1 MSNPYQSFSGDSG
14 NQFGGAG
21 GYGGYDYHDTA
32 GYGYQQPGNYG
43 YQQSGSYG
51 ERQPG
56 AWAGNPPGGAPAQ
69 PIDAMDIVGQSF
81 KGYLKQ
87 PVPGMLA
94 MLVHFIITFALLL
107 VPSTVVGGIFAAME
121 ESGTDIE
128 PLVPTL
134 GIPLMVVMGLVAF
147 AYLFWL
153 MANLFNGSRK
163 IADGEKVTFRDYFR
177 FAQLSGC
184 AGVEACF
191 FILVM
196 IGTVAGGFPGIILYA
211 LLWPAPAIKADNPDK
226 AARRLLPGGYQPG
239 HGKSRAVAAL
249 YLGLLPHRELASLYS
264 YSRLPCCLS
273 DLGAGNAPLHASDA
287 APPCSAVGIRQQCST
302 EAPERRRRCRT

>member
-1 MSNPYQSFSGDSG
+1 MSNPYQSSSGDSG

-21 GYGGYDYHDTA
+21 GYGSYDNHDTA
-32 GYGYQQPGNYG
+32 GYGYQGYGYQQPGNYG

-51 ERQPG
+51 ARQPG

-94 MLVHFIITFALLL
+94 MLVHLIITFALLL
-107 VPSTVVGGIFAAME
+107 VPSTAVGGIFAAME

-128 PLVPTL
+128 PLVPTV

-184 AGVEACF
+184 AGVYACF
-191 FILVM
+191 FILAM
-196 IGTVAGGFPGIILYA
+196 LGTIAGGFPGLILFA
-211 LLWPAPAIKADNPDK
+211 LLWPAPVIKADNPEKPLMDCFREALDLVMENLGQSLLFILVCSLIASLLVFIPIVGFLAAYPIWALGMVLFTRAMQRRP
-226 AARRLLPGGYQPG
+226 AARW
-239 HGKSRAVAAL
+239 
-249 YLGLLPHRELASLYS
+249 E
-264 YSRLPCCLS
+264 
-273 DLGAGNAPLHASDA
+273 
-287 APPCSAVGIRQQCST
+287 
-302 EAPERRRRCRT
+302 

>member
-87 PVPGMLA
+87 PVPGILA
-94 MLVHFIITFALLL
+94 MLVHLAISLVLLP
-107 VPSTVVGGIFAAME
+107 VPGAVLSVAFAAME

-128 PLVPTL
+128 PLLTSV
-134 GIPLMVVMGLVAF
+134 GIPLMVITMLLAC

-153 MANLFNGSRK
+153 MANLVNGSMK
-163 IADGEKVTFRDYFR
+163 IANGEKVTFRDYFR
-177 FAQLSGC
+177 FSRLNGS
-184 AGVEACF
+184 AGAYASF
-191 FILVM
+191 FAVVT
-196 IGTVAGGFPGIILYA
+196 IGTIAGGVPGVILYA
-211 LLWPAPAIKADNPDK
+211 LLWPAPVIKADDPDK
-226 AARRLLPGGYQPG
+226 PLIECFREAFNLVSENLGQALLFFFVCSFFASLVVFIPIVGILAAYPIWALGMVLFTRAMQRRPAARW
-239 HGKSRAVAAL
+239 
-249 YLGLLPHRELASLYS
+249 E
-264 YSRLPCCLS
+264 
-273 DLGAGNAPLHASDA
+273 
-287 APPCSAVGIRQQCST
+287 
-302 EAPERRRRCRT
+302 

>member
-1 MSNPYQSFSGDSG
+1 MSNPYQSLSGDSG

-21 GYGGYDYHDTA
+21 GYGGYDNHDTA

-94 MLVHFIITFALLL
+94 MLVHLIISFALLL
-107 VPSTVVGGIFAAME
+107 VPSTAVGGIFAAME

-128 PLVPTL
+128 PLVPTV

-211 LLWPAPAIKADNPDK
+211 LLWPAPAIKADSPDK
-226 AARRLLPGGYQPG
+226 PLVDCFREAINLVMENLGQSLLFILVCSLIASLLVFIPIVGFLAAYPIWALGMVLFTRAMQRRPAARW
-239 HGKSRAVAAL
+239 
-249 YLGLLPHRELASLYS
+249 E
-264 YSRLPCCLS
+264 
-273 DLGAGNAPLHASDA
+273 
-287 APPCSAVGIRQQCST
+287 
-302 EAPERRRRCRT
+302 

>member
-1 MSNPYQSFSGDSG
+1 MSNPYQGISGDNG
-14 NQFGGAG
+14 NQFGGTT
-21 GYGGYDYHDTA
+21 GYGSYDYHDAT
-32 GYGYQQPGNYG
+32 GYG
-43 YQQSGSYG
+43 YQQSGGFGY
-51 ERQPG
+51 QQTG
-56 AWAGNPPGGAPAQ
+56 AVPGNPSGGAGAQ

-128 PLVPTL
+128 PLVPTV
-134 GIPLMVVMGLVAF
+134 GIPLMVVMGLAAF

-184 AGVEACF
+184 AGVYACF
-191 FILVM
+191 FILAM
-196 IGTVAGGFPGIILYA
+196 LGTIAGGFPGLILFA
-211 LLWPAPAIKADNPDK
+211 LLWPAPVIKADNPEKPLMDCFREALDLVMENLGQSLLFILVCSLIASLLVFIPIVGFLAAYPIWALGMVLFTRAMQRRP
-226 AARRLLPGGYQPG
+226 AARW
-239 HGKSRAVAAL
+239 
-249 YLGLLPHRELASLYS
+249 E
-264 YSRLPCCLS
+264 
-273 DLGAGNAPLHASDA
+273 
-287 APPCSAVGIRQQCST
+287 
-302 EAPERRRRCRT
+302 

>member
-1 MSNPYQSFSGDSG
+1 MSNPYQGISGDNG
-14 NQFGGAG
+14 NQFGGTT
-21 GYGGYDYHDTA
+21 GYGSYDYHDAT
-32 GYGYQQPGNYG
+32 GYG
-43 YQQSGSYG
+43 YQQSGGFGY
-51 ERQPG
+51 QQTG
-56 AWAGNPPGGAPAQ
+56 AVPGNPSGGAGAQ

-128 PLVPTL
+128 PLVPTV
-134 GIPLMVVMGLVAF
+134 GIPLMVVMGLAAF

-184 AGVEACF
+184 AGVYACF

-196 IGTVAGGFPGIILYA
+196 LGSIAGGLPGLILFA
-211 LLWPAPAIKADNPDK
+211 LLWPAPVIKADNPDK
-226 AARRLLPGGYQPG
+226 PLMDCFREALNLVMENLGQSLLFILVCSLITSLLVFIPIVGFIAAYPIWALGMVLFTRAMQRRPAARW
-239 HGKSRAVAAL
+239 
-249 YLGLLPHRELASLYS
+249 E
-264 YSRLPCCLS
+264 
-273 DLGAGNAPLHASDA
+273 
-287 APPCSAVGIRQQCST
+287 
-302 EAPERRRRCRT
+302 

>member
-1 MSNPYQSFSGDSG
+1 MSNPYQGFSGDNG
-14 NQFGGAG
+14 NQFGGTT
-21 GYGGYDYHDTA
+21 GYGSYDYHDAT
-32 GYGYQQPGNYG
+32 GYG
-43 YQQSGSYG
+43 YQQSGGFGY
-51 ERQPG
+51 QQTG
-56 AWAGNPPGGAPAQ
+56 AVPGNPSGGAGAQ

-128 PLVPTL
+128 PLVPTV
-134 GIPLMVVMGLVAF
+134 GIPLMVVMGLAAF

-184 AGVEACF
+184 AGVYACF

-196 IGTVAGGFPGIILYA
+196 LGSIAGGLPGLILYA
-211 LLWPAPAIKADNPDK
+211 LLWPAPVIKADNPDK
-226 AARRLLPGGYQPG
+226 PLMDCFR
-239 HGKSRAVAAL
+239 AAL
-249 YLGLLPHRELASLYS
+249 DLIMENLGQLLLFILVCSLIASLLVFIPIVGFLAAY
-264 YSRLPCCLS
+264 PFWA
-273 DLGAGNAPLHASDA
+273 LGMVLFTRAMQRRP
-287 APPCSAVGIRQQCST
+287 AVRW
-302 EAPERRRRCRT
+302 E

>member
-1 MSNPYQSFSGDSG
+1 MSNPYQGISGDNG
-14 NQFGGAG
+14 NQFGGTT
-21 GYGGYDYHDTA
+21 GYGSYDYHDAT
-32 GYGYQQPGNYG
+32 GYG
-43 YQQSGSYG
+43 YQQSGGFGY
-51 ERQPG
+51 QQTG
-56 AWAGNPPGGAPAQ
+56 AVPGNPSGGAGAQ

-128 PLVPTL
+128 PLVPTV
-134 GIPLMVVMGLVAF
+134 GIPLMVVMGLAAF

-184 AGVEACF
+184 AGVYACF
-191 FILVM
+191 FILAM
-196 IGTVAGGFPGIILYA
+196 LGTIAGGFPGLILFA
-211 LLWPAPAIKADNPDK
+211 LLWPAPVIKADNPEKPLMDCFREALDLVMENLGQSLLFILVCSLITSLLVFIPIVGFIAAYPIWALGMVLFTRAMQRRP
-226 AARRLLPGGYQPG
+226 AARW
-239 HGKSRAVAAL
+239 
-249 YLGLLPHRELASLYS
+249 E
-264 YSRLPCCLS
+264 
-273 DLGAGNAPLHASDA
+273 
-287 APPCSAVGIRQQCST
+287 
-302 EAPERRRRCRT
+302 

>member
-1 MSNPYQSFSGDSG
+1 MSNPYQGFSGDNG
-14 NQFGGAG
+14 NQFGGTT
-21 GYGGYDYHDTA
+21 GYGSYDYHDAT
-32 GYGYQQPGNYG
+32 GYG
-43 YQQSGSYG
+43 YQQSGGFGY
-51 ERQPG
+51 QQTG
-56 AWAGNPPGGAPAQ
+56 AVPGNPSGGAGAQ

-128 PLVPTL
+128 PLVPTV
-134 GIPLMVVMGLVAF
+134 GIPLMVVMGLAAF

-184 AGVEACF
+184 AGVYACF

-196 IGTVAGGFPGIILYA
+196 LGSIAGGLPGLILYA
-211 LLWPAPAIKADNPDK
+211 LLWPAPVIKADNPDK
-226 AARRLLPGGYQPG
+226 PLMDCFREALDLVMENLGQLLLFILVC
-239 HGKSRAVAAL
+239 SL
-249 YLGLLPHRELASLYS
+249 IASLLVFIPIVGFLAAY
-264 YSRLPCCLS
+264 PFWA
-273 DLGAGNAPLHASDA
+273 LGMVLFTRAMQRRP
-287 APPCSAVGIRQQCST
+287 AVRW
-302 EAPERRRRCRT
+302 E

>member
-21 GYGGYDYHDTA
+21 EYGSYDNHDTA
-32 GYGYQQPGNYG
+32 GYGYQGYGYQQPGNYG

-94 MLVHFIITFALLL
+94 MLVHLIITFALLL
-107 VPSTVVGGIFAAME
+107 VPSTAVGGIFAAME
-121 ESGTDIE
+121 ENGTDIE
-128 PLVPTL
+128 PLVPTV

-163 IADGEKVTFRDYFR
+163 TADGEKVTFRDYFR
-177 FAQLSGC
+177 FAELSGC
-184 AGVEACF
+184 AGVYACF

-196 IGTVAGGFPGIILYA
+196 LGSIAGGFPGLILFA
-211 LLWPAPAIKADNPDK
+211 LLWPAPVIKADNPDK
-226 AARRLLPGGYQPG
+226 PLMDCFREALNLVMENLGQSLLFILVC
-239 HGKSRAVAAL
+239 SL
-249 YLGLLPHRELASLYS
+249 IASLLVFIPIVGFLAAY
-264 YSRLPCCLS
+264 PIWA
-273 DLGAGNAPLHASDA
+273 LGMVLFTRAMQRRP
-287 APPCSAVGIRQQCST
+287 AVRW
-302 EAPERRRRCRT
+302 E

>member
-1 MSNPYQSFSGDSG
+1 MSNPYQSFSGDRG

-21 GYGGYDYHDTA
+21 GYGGYDYHGTA
-32 GYGYQQPGNYG
+32 GYGHQQPGNYG
-43 YQQSGSYG
+43 YQQSSSYG
-51 ERQPG
+51 QRQPG

-128 PLVPTL
+128 PLVPIV
-134 GIPLMVVMGLVAF
+134 GIPLMVVMGLVGF

-163 IADGEKVTFRDYFR
+163 IADGEQVTFRDYFR
-177 FAQLSGC
+177 FARLSGS

-191 FILVM
+191 FAVTT
-196 IGTVAGGFPGIILYA
+196 IGTLAGGFPGLILYA

-226 AARRLLPGGYQPG
+226 PLIDCFREAINLVMENLGQSLLFILVGSLIVSFVIFIPIVGVLAAYPIWALGMLLFTRAMQRRPAARW
-239 HGKSRAVAAL
+239 
-249 YLGLLPHRELASLYS
+249 E
-264 YSRLPCCLS
+264 
-273 DLGAGNAPLHASDA
+273 
-287 APPCSAVGIRQQCST
+287 
-302 EAPERRRRCRT
+302 

>member
-1 MSNPYQSFSGDSG
+1 MSNPYQGFSGDNG
-14 NQFGGAG
+14 NQFGGTT
-21 GYGGYDYHDTA
+21 GYGSYDYHDAT
-32 GYGYQQPGNYG
+32 GYG
-43 YQQSGSYG
+43 YQQSGGFGY
-51 ERQPG
+51 QQTG
-56 AWAGNPPGGAPAQ
+56 AVPGNPSGGAGAQ

-128 PLVPTL
+128 PLVPTV
-134 GIPLMVVMGLVAF
+134 GIPLMVVMGLAAF

-184 AGVEACF
+184 AGVYACF
-191 FILVM
+191 FILAM
-196 IGTVAGGFPGIILYA
+196 LGTIAGGFPGLILFA
-211 LLWPAPAIKADNPDK
+211 LLWPAPVIKADNPEKPLMDCFREALDLVMENLGQSLLFILVCSLITSLLVFIPIVGFIAAYPIWALGMVLFTRAMQRRP
-226 AARRLLPGGYQPG
+226 AARW
-239 HGKSRAVAAL
+239 
-249 YLGLLPHRELASLYS
+249 E
-264 YSRLPCCLS
+264 
-273 DLGAGNAPLHASDA
+273 
-287 APPCSAVGIRQQCST
+287 
-302 EAPERRRRCRT
+302 

>member
-1 MSNPYQSFSGDSG
+1 MSNPYQSFSGDNG

-56 AWAGNPPGGAPAQ
+56 AWAGNPPGGALAQ

-94 MLVHFIITFALLL
+94 MLVHLIVTFALFL
-107 VPSTVVGGIFAAME
+107 VPSTAVGGIFAAME

-128 PLVPTL
+128 PLVPTV

-184 AGVEACF
+184 AGVYACF

-196 IGTVAGGFPGIILYA
+196 LGSIAGGFPGLILFA
-211 LLWPAPAIKADNPDK
+211 LLWPAPVIKADNPDK
-226 AARRLLPGGYQPG
+226 PLMDCFREALNLVMENLGESLLFILVCSLIASLLVFIPIVGFLAAYPIWALGMVLFTRAMQRRPAARW
-239 HGKSRAVAAL
+239 
-249 YLGLLPHRELASLYS
+249 E
-264 YSRLPCCLS
+264 
-273 DLGAGNAPLHASDA
+273 
-287 APPCSAVGIRQQCST
+287 
-302 EAPERRRRCRT
+302 

>member
-56 AWAGNPPGGAPAQ
+56 TWAGNPPGGAPAQ

-87 PVPGMLA
+87 PVPGMMA
-94 MLVHFIITFALLL
+94 MLVHLIITFALLL

-121 ESGTDIE
+121 ENGTDIE
-128 PLVPTL
+128 PLVPTV
-134 GIPLMVVMGLVAF
+134 GIPLMVVMGLVGF

-177 FAQLSGC
+177 FARLSGS

-191 FILVM
+191 FAVTT
-196 IGTVAGGFPGIILYA
+196 IGTLAGGFPGLILYA

-226 AARRLLPGGYQPG
+226 PLIDCFREAINLVMENLGQSLLFILVGSLIVSFVIFIPIVGVLAAYPIWALGMLLFTRAMQRRPAARW
-239 HGKSRAVAAL
+239 
-249 YLGLLPHRELASLYS
+249 E
-264 YSRLPCCLS
+264 
-273 DLGAGNAPLHASDA
+273 
-287 APPCSAVGIRQQCST
+287 
-302 EAPERRRRCRT
+302 

>member
-56 AWAGNPPGGAPAQ
+56 TWAGNPPGGAPAQ

-87 PVPGMLA
+87 PVPGMMA
-94 MLVHFIITFALLL
+94 MLVHLIITFALLL

-121 ESGTDIE
+121 ENGTDIE
-128 PLVPTL
+128 PLVPTV

-177 FAQLSGC
+177 FARLSGS

-191 FILVM
+191 FAVTT
-196 IGTVAGGFPGIILYA
+196 IGTLAGGFPGLILYA

-226 AARRLLPGGYQPG
+226 PLIDCFREAINLVMENLGQSLLFILVGSLIVSFVIFIPIVGVLAAYPIWALGMLLFTRAMQRRPAARW
-239 HGKSRAVAAL
+239 
-249 YLGLLPHRELASLYS
+249 E
-264 YSRLPCCLS
+264 
-273 DLGAGNAPLHASDA
+273 
-287 APPCSAVGIRQQCST
+287 
-302 EAPERRRRCRT
+302 

>member
-94 MLVHFIITFALLL
+94 MLVHLIITFALLL

-121 ESGTDIE
+121 ENGTDIE
-128 PLVPTL
+128 PLVPTV

-177 FAQLSGC
+177 FARLSGS

-191 FILVM
+191 FAVTT
-196 IGTVAGGFPGIILYA
+196 IGTLAGGFPGLILYA

-226 AARRLLPGGYQPG
+226 PLIDCFREAINLVMENLGQSLLFILVGSLIVSFVIFIPIVGVLAAYPIWALGMLLFTRAMQRRPAARW
-239 HGKSRAVAAL
+239 
-249 YLGLLPHRELASLYS
+249 E
-264 YSRLPCCLS
+264 
-273 DLGAGNAPLHASDA
+273 
-287 APPCSAVGIRQQCST
+287 
-302 EAPERRRRCRT
+302 

>member
-1 MSNPYQSFSGDSG
+1 MSNPYQSFSGDRG

-32 GYGYQQPGNYG
+32 GYGHQQPGNYG
-43 YQQSGSYG
+43 YQQSSSYG
-51 ERQPG
+51 ESQPG

-69 PIDAMDIVGQSF
+69 PIDAMDIVSQSF

-107 VPSTVVGGIFAAME
+107 VPSTAVAGIFAVME
-121 ESGTDIE
+121 ENGTDIE
-128 PLVPTL
+128 PLVPTV

-163 IADGEKVTFRDYFR
+163 IADGEQVTFRDYLR

-184 AGVEACF
+184 AGVYACF
-191 FILVM
+191 FTLVM
-196 IGTVAGGFPGIILYA
+196 LGSIAGGFPGLILFA
-211 LLWPAPAIKADNPDK
+211 LLWPAPVIKADNPDK
-226 AARRLLPGGYQPG
+226 PLMDCFREALNLVMENLGQSLLFILVCSLIASLLVFIPIVGFLAAYPIWALGMVLFTRAMQRRPAARW
-239 HGKSRAVAAL
+239 
-249 YLGLLPHRELASLYS
+249 E
-264 YSRLPCCLS
+264 
-273 DLGAGNAPLHASDA
+273 
-287 APPCSAVGIRQQCST
+287 
-302 EAPERRRRCRT
+302 

>member
-1 MSNPYQSFSGDSG
+1 MSNPYQGFSGESG
-14 NQFGGAG
+14 NQFGGVG
-21 GYGGYDYHDTA
+21 GYGGYDYRDAA
-32 GYGYQQPGNYG
+32 GYGHQLPGSYG

-51 ERQPG
+51 EHQPG
-56 AWAGNPPGGAPAQ
+56 AWPGNPPGGAPAQ

-107 VPSTVVGGIFAAME
+107 VPSAVVGGIFAAME

-128 PLVPTL
+128 PLVPTV
-134 GIPLMVVMGLVAF
+134 GIPLMVVMGLAAF

-177 FAQLSGC
+177 FGQLNGC
-184 AGVEACF
+184 AGVYACF
-191 FILVM
+191 FIVVM
-196 IGTVAGGFPGIILYA
+196 LGSIAGGFPGLILYG
-211 LLWPAPAIKADNPDK
+211 LLWPAPVIKADNPDK
-226 AARRLLPGGYQPG
+226 PLMDCFREALDLIMENLGQSLLFILVCSLISSLLVFIPIVGFLAAYPIWALGMVLFTRAMQRRPAARW
-239 HGKSRAVAAL
+239 
-249 YLGLLPHRELASLYS
+249 E
-264 YSRLPCCLS
+264 
-273 DLGAGNAPLHASDA
+273 
-287 APPCSAVGIRQQCST
+287 
-302 EAPERRRRCRT
+302 